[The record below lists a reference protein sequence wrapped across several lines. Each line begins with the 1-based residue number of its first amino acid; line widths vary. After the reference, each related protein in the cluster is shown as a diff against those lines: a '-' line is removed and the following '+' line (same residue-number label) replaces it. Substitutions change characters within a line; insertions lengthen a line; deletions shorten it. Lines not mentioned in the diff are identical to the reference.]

1 MHHVRLAE
9 AETSLAIAQDD
20 LNLIGVNTS
29 AANRYGL
36 QATERGKAFQQQGL
50 PPGPNLGALPCGRPV
65 PAREAAAAWPAK
77 TLARK
82 ATGSRALLFS
92 PGIELFVSLSACP
105 CITDGLVDPAQDHRL
120 GSGRPFRS
128 GSFGRRPMDLA
139 CGSTLLLRICCLM
152 SMTKPVER
160 VPSTQL
166 LSFTGDELCS
176 FSLLLWTTWDGI
188 RTFYAHTPVLL
199 TKNS

>member
-1 MHHVRLAE
+1 
-9 AETSLAIAQDD
+9 
-20 LNLIGVNTS
+20 
-29 AANRYGL
+29 
-36 QATERGKAFQQQGL
+36 
-50 PPGPNLGALPCGRPV
+50 
-65 PAREAAAAWPAK
+65 
-77 TLARK
+77 
-82 ATGSRALLFS
+82 
-92 PGIELFVSLSACP
+92 
-105 CITDGLVDPAQDHRL
+105 
-120 GSGRPFRS
+120 
-128 GSFGRRPMDLA
+128 MDLA